1 MYYEKWT
8 FIVVPNIQKL
18 EWKDPILQILYVW
31 MCKYANEDGI
41 CFPSIN
47 KLANNCWVSRDTI
60 TRKIKDMEELGI
72 LLRERRFDNWEE
84 KTSKYT
90 IIIDVGVSAQL
101 GEVSAQTDTELNP
114 VIIITGKQEIYDL
127 LGEEDV
133 EKYKNQLTCL
143 WYMIDMWYSL
153 EKDRDIIIKEIE
165 RIKEKADVYWYRMID
180 WSYDW
185 NTIRQKFDKRSI
197 WHKAKKDKIDN
208 YKLSVITFLS
218 PSEYKKWTKQKK

>member
-8 FIVVPNIQKL
+8 FVVVPNIQQL
-18 EWKDPILQILYVW
+18 EWRDPILQILYVW
-31 MCKYANEDGI
+31 MCKYANEDGV

-47 KLANNCWVSRDTI
+47 KLSSNCWVSRDTI

-90 IIIDVGVSAQL
+90 IIINGGVSAQL

-114 VIIITGKQEIYDL
+114 VIIITDKQEIYDL

-153 EKDRDIIIKEIE
+153 EKDRDIIIKDIE
-165 RIKEKADVYWYRMID
+165 RVKEKADVYWYRMID

-185 NTIRQKFDKRSI
+185 NTIRQKFDKWSMR
-197 WHKAKKDKIDN
+197 HKAKKDKIDN